1 MQAVYDETKKAG
13 DRAEQNQQTLVVHTG
28 LLETISRVITGLVS
42 GQQDTGLLSMTH
54 KILQWN
60 ITIFSVITQMQQVL
74 CSIPAQ
80 IQRDQ
85 PVSFEDAHGRVARF
99 HVEFVNSYAAFQAI
113 LEARFVDMP
122 GLRKV
127 KRLEYVMRDTQS
139 KRILDLSS
147 PWETTMRP
155 GRKFVM
161 SMVFQL
167 TKAGSSSCPGCSRE
181 ASNYLKN
188 EDSDI
193 QWYEEATSH
202 MSFPV
207 KRMNNELKRQSMTV
221 IILIAV
227 FSFAASKI
235 PITRKYENEN
245 DRIHTTI
252 P

>member
-1 MQAVYDETKKAG
+1 MQAVYDETKKAS
-13 DRAEQNQQTLVVHTG
+13 DRAEQSQQTLVVHTG

-42 GQQDTGLLSMTH
+42 RQQESGLLAIVD
-54 KILQWN
+54 KVLQWN
-60 ITIFSVITQMQQVL
+60 ITIFNAITQMQQVL
-74 CSIPAQ
+74 CSIPTQ

-113 LEARFVDMP
+113 LEARFVNMP

-127 KRLEYVMRDTQS
+127 RRLEYVMRDTQS
-139 KRILDLSS
+139 KRILDLST

-167 TKAGSSSCPGCSRE
+167 AKAVNSACPACSRE
-181 ASNYLKN
+181 ASNHLKN

-193 QWYEEATSH
+193 QWYEEITSH
-202 MSFPV
+202 MPLSD
-207 KRMNNELKRQSMTV
+207 KCMSNELKGKSTTV
-221 IILIAV
+221 IIRIAV
-227 FSFAASKI
+227 FSFAVSEI
-235 PITRKYENEN
+235 PITRN
-245 DRIHTTI
+245 
-252 P
+252 

>member
-1 MQAVYDETKKAG
+1 MRFQAADFVRSTATLQERNLDNCTCLVQAVYDQTKKAS

-42 GQQDTGLLSMTH
+42 TQQESGVLTIAH

-60 ITIFSVITQMQQVL
+60 ITIFSAITQMQQVL

-99 HVEFVNSYAAFQAI
+99 HIEFVNSYAAFQAI
-113 LEARFVDMP
+113 LEARFANMP

-167 TKAGSSSCPGCSRE
+167 AKVVNSSCPGCSRE
-181 ASNYLKN
+181 ASNHFKN
-188 EDSDI
+188 EESEI
-193 QWYEEATSH
+193 QW
-202 MSFPV
+202 
-207 KRMNNELKRQSMTV
+207 
-221 IILIAV
+221 
-227 FSFAASKI
+227 
-235 PITRKYENEN
+235 
-245 DRIHTTI
+245 
-252 P
+252 